1 MSYSGLVAIGS
12 LVLSIWLAA
21 PATKAWSPTPAP
33 PPVAWAKMGARG
45 WVACEELG
53 RQAAVLRSGTAPR
66 GDPGTDNPNVW
77 MERAARCPRVP
88 DVLVLAAQLELV
100 SAGDIGPSL
109 EPETNVQ
116 SLVADHRE
124 RIVRALGWLDAALDE
139 GRRRR
144 EPPPKE
150 ARFLRAYALLTLGRV
165 KAARATLAGVVLAGE
180 VERWRS
186 DRMGAVIALVAGD
199 LDEALELSHRAW
211 VNAPGEDRMITRYI
225 RTLVLDRGGAIAAA
239 RAELVEMRTDAG
251 HQFARRATES
261 LLPVHERLYLRALDA
276 QAAEETSAALR
287 LWDAYLA
294 RPEPAEPERALAR
307 RHRDELAAR
316 PAPVSG

>member
-1 MSYSGLVAIGS
+1 
-12 LVLSIWLAA
+12 
-21 PATKAWSPTPAP
+21 
-33 PPVAWAKMGARG
+33 MGARG

-53 RQAAVLRSGTAPR
+53 RQAAVLRTGTAPR

-77 MERAARCPRVP
+77 MERAGRCPRVP

-100 SAGDIGPSL
+100 SAGDIGMSL
-109 EPETNVQ
+109 EPEANPEPKLDA
-116 SLVADHRE
+116 LVADHRE
-124 RIVRALGWLDAALDE
+124 RITRALGWLDAALDE
-139 GRRRR
+139 SRRRR
-144 EPPPKE
+144 DPPPKE
-150 ARFLRAYALLTLGRV
+150 TRFLRAYALLTLGRV
-165 KAARATLAGVVLAGE
+165 EPARTALAGVVRAGE

-186 DRMGAVIALVAGD
+186 DRMAAVLALIAGD
-199 LDEALELSHRAW
+199 LETALELSHRAW
-211 VNAPGEDRMITRYI
+211 VNAPAEDRMITRYI

-239 RAELVEMRTDAG
+239 RTELHEMRTDAG

-276 QAAEETSAALR
+276 QAGEETATATR

-307 RHRDELAAR
+307 RHRDELRAR
-316 PAPVSG
+316 PAPVSP